1 MDTTPTGPSPE
12 GQTDTES
19 RPKPKPMRDFVIFGV
34 MIVIGIGV
42 VAALITKS

>member
-1 MDTTPTGPSPE
+1 MDTPPTGR
-12 GQTDTES
+12 QTDTES